1 MIEDTILVCDIS
13 LVGFSC
19 LDIPVYKLCDIVLNL
34 GKIGVMSVNVTGSSC
49 KWYVS
54 IMLKKS
60 IQDDVEKY
68 LSKQSLYLDNIVE
81 FRV

>member
-1 MIEDTILVCDIS
+1 MIDDKILVCNIS
-13 LVGFSC
+13 LAGFSC
-19 LDIPVYKLCDIVLNL
+19 LDISVYKLFDIVLNL

-54 IMLKKS
+54 IMLKDS
-60 IQDDVEKY
+60 IHEDVEKY